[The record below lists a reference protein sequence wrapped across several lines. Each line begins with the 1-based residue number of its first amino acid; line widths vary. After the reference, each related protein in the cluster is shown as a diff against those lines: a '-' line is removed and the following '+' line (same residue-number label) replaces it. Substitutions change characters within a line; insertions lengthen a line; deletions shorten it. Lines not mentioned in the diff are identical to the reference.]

1 MGTKMKTLFLAL
13 VFSLPLY
20 AQEELPVA
28 LEDKT
33 IVQEAQYSLRLNH
46 MIDDQ
51 CRVSLFVNKNEN
63 HFIVKTFTPRSIPSF
78 ENYIEEQDSNLKK
91 EKNKFRIE
99 NTLEGKTKN
108 HLFWIEGRDLIV
120 KYQIY
125 DSTSK
130 SYRSEESMILE
141 NLNCA
146 NQ

>member
-28 LEDKT
+28 FEDKS

-51 CRVSLFVNKNEN
+51 CRISLFVNKNEN

-78 ENYIEEQDSNLKK
+78 ESYIEEQDSNLKK
-91 EKNKFRIE
+91 EKSKFSIE

-108 HLFWIEGRDLIV
+108 HLFWIEGKNLIA

-125 DSTSK
+125 DSSTK
-130 SYRSEESMILE
+130 TYRSEESMILE

-146 NQ
+146 NK

>member
-1 MGTKMKTLFLAL
+1 MKTLFLAL

-91 EKNKFRIE
+91 EKNKFSIE